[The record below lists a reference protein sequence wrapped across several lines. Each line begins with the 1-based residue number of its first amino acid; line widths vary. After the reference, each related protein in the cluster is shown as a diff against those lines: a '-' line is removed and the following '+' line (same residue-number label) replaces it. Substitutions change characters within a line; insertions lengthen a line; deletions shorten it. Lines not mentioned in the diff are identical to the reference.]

1 MLAEILITIPALMAA
16 DLSFVCFRAVSRSLP
31 VQIVRDLSQTR
42 AEIQAVH
49 DTQESHLAKLVT
61 WREDME
67 GIFEAVES
75 TLDRV
80 ETKRRSAA
88 ASASRT
94 ARATGGNGGAPEFDP
109 TTRQHLIARAR
120 EMGITDAV

>member
-1 MLAEILITIPALMAA
+1 MLAEILISIPAVLAA
-16 DLSFVCFRAVSRSLP
+16 CVAFVCFRAVSRSLP
-31 VQIVRDLSQTR
+31 VQIVRDQAETR
-42 AEIQAVH
+42 RQLQAVH

-88 ASASRT
+88 ASASRI
-94 ARATGGNGGAPEFDP
+94 ARANGQGGEKTEFDP
-109 TTRQHLIARAR
+109 TNRQHLIARAR

>member
-1 MLAEILITIPALMAA
+1 MVIEILSAAAAVVAAAL
-16 DLSFVCFRAVSRSLP
+16 SYVCFRAVSRSLP
-31 VQIVRDLSQTR
+31 VQIIRDQSETR
-42 AEIQAVH
+42 AQVQAVH

-88 ASASRT
+88 ASASRI
-94 ARATGGNGGAPEFDP
+94 ARANGEGAQPEFDP
-109 TTRQHLIARAR
+109 SNRQHLIARAR
-120 EMGITDAV
+120 AMGITDAV

>member
-1 MLAEILITIPALMAA
+1 MIAIPILSGLCALVAA
-16 DLSFVCFRAVSRSLP
+16 ILSFVCFRAVSRSLP
-31 VQIVRDLSQTR
+31 VQITRD
-42 AEIQAVH
+42 QAAIHSSLQNVL

-88 ASASRT
+88 SSA
-94 ARATGGNGGAPEFDP
+94 ARIAGKQNGDEFDP
-109 TTRQHLIARAR
+109 TNRQHLLMRAR
-120 EMGITDAV
+120 QLGIKDAV